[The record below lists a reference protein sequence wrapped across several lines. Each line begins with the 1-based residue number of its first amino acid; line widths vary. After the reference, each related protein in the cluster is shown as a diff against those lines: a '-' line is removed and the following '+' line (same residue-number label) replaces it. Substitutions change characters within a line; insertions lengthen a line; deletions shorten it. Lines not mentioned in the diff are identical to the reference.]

1 MGDENQQPEPK
12 SPETVTVTVQTK
24 PRSTVVLEGAL
35 YFVIS
40 AFTPVVQ
47 YLDSDKVL
55 DTRHAVSLALAA
67 IVAGAISLKA
77 FFSQSTSPR

>member
-1 MGDENQQPEPK
+1 MSDESQ
-12 SPETVTVTVQTK
+12 TITIQTK

-35 YFVIS
+35 YFIIS
-40 AFTPVVQ
+40 AFTPVVA

-67 IVAGAISLKA
+67 LVAGAVSLKA
-77 FFSQSTSPR
+77 FFSQSSSTR